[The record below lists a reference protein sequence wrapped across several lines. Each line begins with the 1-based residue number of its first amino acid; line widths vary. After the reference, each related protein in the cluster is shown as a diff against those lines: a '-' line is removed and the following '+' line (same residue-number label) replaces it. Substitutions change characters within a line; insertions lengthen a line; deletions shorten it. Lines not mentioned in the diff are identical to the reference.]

1 MNREIANQRAGFT
14 PREVRAFRYYAVVDA
29 AIAAGLFVVAPKGLG
44 QLLGVLLAV
53 LLLPVPPLVVY
64 LLRRRKTRA

>member
-1 MNREIANQRAGFT
+1 MNPETQNRRAGFT
-14 PREVRAFRYYAVVDA
+14 PHEIRVFYSYAVIDA
-29 AIAAGLFVVAPKGLG
+29 AIAAGMYAVAPKGRG

-64 LLRRRKTRA
+64 LLRRRKARG